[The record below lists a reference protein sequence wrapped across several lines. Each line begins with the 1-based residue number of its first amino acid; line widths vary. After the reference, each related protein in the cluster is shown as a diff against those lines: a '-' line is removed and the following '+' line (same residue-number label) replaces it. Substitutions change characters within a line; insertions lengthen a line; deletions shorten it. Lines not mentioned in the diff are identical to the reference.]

1 MGSRRKPPDRVV
13 FATARWEGL
22 LYGGAPV
29 FVVTGLAWTLQYA
42 ARLLALVPMEGVAT
56 ASRTVARVPL
66 PEIGFWLG
74 AALGLITFV
83 AVNSERV
90 SITVTPQAI
99 SFGRPD
105 PGPPVERDR
114 ITAAFFEEQ
123 YLVLLGADG
132 EEVARGQ
139 YDANRFHSLRAALL
153 GYEYPVLPGRPPP
166 DGPWRTVV

>member
-1 MGSRRKPPDRVV
+1 
-13 FATARWEGL
+13 
-22 LYGGAPV
+22 
-29 FVVTGLAWTLQYA
+29 
-42 ARLLALVPMEGVAT
+42 MEAVEV

-74 AALGLITFV
+74 AALGLLVVV
-83 AVNSERV
+83 AVNAERV

-114 ITAAFFEEQ
+114 ITAAFFEDQ
-123 YLVLLGADG
+123 YLVLLGAGG

-139 YDANRFHSLRAALL
+139 YDANRFHSLRTVLL
-153 GYEYPVLPGRPPP
+153 GHEYPLLLGRPPP
-166 DGPWRTVV
+166 AGPWQT